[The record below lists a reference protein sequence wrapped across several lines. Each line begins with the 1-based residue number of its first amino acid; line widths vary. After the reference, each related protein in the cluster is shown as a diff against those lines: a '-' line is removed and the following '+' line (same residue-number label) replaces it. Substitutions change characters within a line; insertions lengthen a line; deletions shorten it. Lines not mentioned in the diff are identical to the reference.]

1 MATRASLTT
10 LINTNLN
17 TGTSITAAEHRA
29 VEQAIVDSS
38 MPYNRAS
45 TSFFNVGVT
54 TTGITFS
61 NTNLSILSVS
71 SGNTNTSTNFS
82 IQMANTMPSNN
93 YLVRTYIEGNV
104 TTTDNNMYS
113 PSFFVISTT
122 QFQLSIRK
130 ITTASNNIRLHI
142 EVISLD

>member
-1 MATRASLTT
+1 
-10 LINTNLN
+10 
-17 TGTSITAAEHRA
+17 
-29 VEQAIVDSS
+29 
-38 MPYNRAS
+38 
-45 TSFFNVGVT
+45 
-54 TTGITFS
+54 
-61 NTNLSILSVS
+61 
-71 SGNTNTSTNFS
+71 
-82 IQMANTMPSNN
+82 MPSNN